1 MTIVV
6 ASDLTFRSDRAIARG
21 DMIARERGV
30 PLHVVHVVDEK
41 QRSALV
47 DHAVSWS
54 RETLA
59 HECATHAPNA
69 TTHVVVGD
77 PKRRIVQEVEALGGT
92 LLVLGTHNEKK
103 DGVFAFSQTTAGRMV
118 MQARC
123 PVLLALNEPAGPY
136 ARAVVGI
143 DFSVH
148 SRFAVEETNRLFPR
162 TPMTLAHAYV
172 VPFRDRLAGEE
183 YLADVEADERRQFD
197 AFLADEM
204 GWVLERAKR
213 SGVPADNVETLMQE
227 GRPSDVMRDMVTKR
241 NADLV
246 VIGTHGGNMLERL
259 LWGSVA
265 NALLDNPPCDVLVVD
280 AKRRTR

>member
-21 DMIARERGV
+21 DMVARERGE
-30 PLHVVHVVDEK
+30 PLHIVHVVDEK

-59 HECATHAPNA
+59 HECAIHAPNA
-69 TTHVVVGD
+69 MTHVIVGD
-77 PKRRIVQEVEALGGT
+77 PKHRILREVEALGGT
-92 LLVLGTHNEKK
+92 LLVLGMHDEKK
-103 DGVFAFSQTTAGRMV
+103 DGAFTFGQTTAGRMV
-118 MQARC
+118 LQARC
-123 PVLLALNEPAGPY
+123 PVLLAVNEPAGPY
-136 ARAVVGI
+136 TRAVVGI

-148 SRFAVEETNRLFPR
+148 SRIAVEETNRLFPR

-183 YLADVEADERRQFD
+183 YLADVAAEERRQFD

-213 SGVPADNVETLMQE
+213 AGAPAGHVETLMQE
-227 GRPSDVMRDMVTKR
+227 GRANDVMRDIVKKR

-246 VIGTHGGNMLERL
+246 VIGTHGGNMIERL

-265 NALLDNPPCDVLVVD
+265 NALLTEPPCDVLVVD